1 MLFRRNRLL
10 FIFLL
15 NSCLVLVFFRIYP
28 YLFRP
33 HFISTFKS
41 LTLTEIERLENLQVQ
56 AEPAPEVRR
65 FEDSLSP
72 ASTMQDVL
80 LKYRF
85 TPQEAQRLIEETRR
99 VYNLNRV
106 MAGNRFLIEFEE
118 DRFAA
123 LQYDISD
130 EEYLVVKY
138 DGTAYSASRHPYEFD
153 TVVEEFYGQIDGS
166 LSNTLV
172 SNGENYMLVAN
183 LMDILMWDIPFTM
196 VQPGDS
202 FKLILEKKYRDGQF
216 IKYGRILAVEFRR
229 GEKTF
234 YAFLFNDPKTG
245 KPRYYDVE
253 GKGVRKAFL
262 KVPFRFNP
270 RVTSRYTNSRYHPIL
285 KRRRPHLGVDFGAP
299 VGTPVLASASGTVI
313 FAGRDGGYGRMV
325 RIRHSGG
332 MVTSYAHLSR
342 ISVKAGQAVA
352 QMDVVGRV
360 GSSGLSTGPHLDYRV
375 QDSRGRFLN
384 PMNLVSLPSDEPI
397 AKQYAKDFEKI
408 RDGFRVRLAAIPEH
422 QPYLNRVA
430 AGG

>member
-1 MLFRRNRLL
+1 MCYPRNRLL

-15 NSCLVLVFFRIYP
+15 NSCLVLVIFRIYP

-41 LTLTEIERLENLQVQ
+41 ITLAEIDRLERLQ
-56 AEPAPEVRR
+56 AADQGPEIRR
-65 FEDSLSP
+65 FEDSLPP
-72 ASTMQDVL
+72 ASTIQDVL
-80 LKYRF
+80 LKYEF

-138 DGTAYSASRHPYEFD
+138 DGAGYSASRHSYEFD
-153 TVVEEFYGQIDGS
+153 TVIEEFYGQINGS
-166 LSNTLV
+166 LSNTLT
-172 SNGENYMLVAN
+172 SNGESYRLVAD
-183 LMDILMWDIPFTM
+183 LMDILMWDIPFTS

-216 IKYGRILAVEFRR
+216 VKYGRILAVEFRR

-234 YAFLFNDPKTG
+234 YAFMFNDPQTG
-245 KPRYYDVE
+245 KPRYYDLE
-253 GKGVRKAFL
+253 GKSVRKAFL

-270 RVTSRYTNSRYHPIL
+270 RVTSRFSHSRYHPIL

-299 VGTPVLASASGTVI
+299 IGTPVLASASGTVI

-332 MVTSYAHLSR
+332 VVTSYAHLSR
-342 ISVKAGQAVA
+342 ISVRAGQAVA

-375 QDSRGRFLN
+375 QDNRGRFLN
-384 PMNLVSLPSDEPI
+384 PMNLVSLPSEEPI
-397 AKQYAKDFEKI
+397 GKQYVKDFEKVQQA
-408 RDGFRVRLAAIPEH
+408 FRVRLAGIPEH